1 MLLGLLG
8 CSNVRFAWR
17 WKRSERVASC
27 GETRCDVGKRWL
39 FALRFWHWDRPAG
52 AMRSPKVVPARPVQT
67 TRPEAARAV
76 QRPVTTIAAAV
87 AVAAADQAV
96 RPIAAAAAEV
106 VRAEATV
113 RATTGATMTNR
124 TTTITAVTV
133 PIEMTRVVTAS
144 QTPVAGLG
152 ARCAMGAAIHTIASR
167 FCFVRAPLIACAVF
181 SACLLASS
189 GGVLIAVIM
198 SSSAEARQIGDDRDV
213 IYRRYRGDD
222 EVSENDRNRG
232 RGRGGDHNDDRG
244 SGSGG
249 DKGSGGAGS
258 KGSGGALSGAG
269 SGNSGDRSRG
279 NSRDSG
285 DRFGR

>member
-1 MLLGLLG
+1 M
-8 CSNVRFAWR
+8 RR
-17 WKRSERVASC
+17 W
-27 GETRCDVGKRWL
+27 
-39 FALRFWHWDRPAG
+39 
-52 AMRSPKVVPARPVQT
+52 Q
-67 TRPEAARAV
+67 
-76 QRPVTTIAAAV
+76 AV
-87 AVAAADQAV
+87 AVC
-96 RPIAAAAAEV
+96 IAFLALGSAGGGDAIAESGSGKTGSDDSSGSSKGGTEARDDDRSGSGSGSSGSGSSSNSGSGSGSGQSGGD
-106 VRAEATV
+106 RAGYD
-113 RATTGATMTNR
+113 RSYDDHR

-258 KGSGGALSGAG
+258 KGSGVP
-269 SGNSGDRSRG
+269 
-279 NSRDSG
+279 
-285 DRFGR
+285 